1 MYTSYFIEL
10 LHKTW
15 TIFGVST
22 LFNFHQDEVYLKQ
35 YAKRLREE
43 IAKNLSQEDVTYDTK
58 FYVMEN
64 ILRPSPLDPPPIK
77 VKCQQIKCLKE

>member
-1 MYTSYFIEL
+1 M

-22 LFNFHQDEVYLKQ
+22 LFNFYQDEVYLKQ

-43 IAKNLSQEDVTYDTK
+43 IAKNLSQEDVTYDTE
-58 FYVMEN
+58 FCVMEN
-64 ILRPSPLDPPPIK
+64 ISLRPSPLDPPPIK
-77 VKCQQIKCLKE
+77 VKSTSI